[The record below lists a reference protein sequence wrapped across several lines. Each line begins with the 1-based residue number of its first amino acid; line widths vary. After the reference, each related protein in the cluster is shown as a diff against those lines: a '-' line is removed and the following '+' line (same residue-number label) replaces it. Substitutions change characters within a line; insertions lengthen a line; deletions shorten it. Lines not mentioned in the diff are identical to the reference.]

1 MKTEELSSMT
11 PEALIGEYIDV
22 SCRQADAID
31 MHEMREVKRLFDR
44 LAAIEDVLGARGP
57 EALRSLIPLLKHR
70 NAQVRLNAA
79 KELMSVAPAEARATL
94 EDLAA
99 RGPTQQSGDAG
110 MHLLYI
116 DRGTLKPI

>member
-1 MKTEELSSMT
+1 MKTNELSSAT
-11 PEALIGEYIDV
+11 TEALIGDYADV

-31 MHEMREVKRLFDR
+31 RHEMRKVKNLFDR
-44 LAAIEDVLGARGP
+44 LVAIEDILEAKGP
-57 EALRSLIPLLKHR
+57 EALRQLTPLLKHR

-79 KELMSVAPAEARATL
+79 KELMSLVPAEARATL

-99 RGPTQQSGDAG
+99 RGPSQQSGDAG

-116 DRGTLKPI
+116 DQGIVRS